1 VPRVQLF
8 PALGTI
14 KVDVVVRGGANPQR
28 RAGAPMQRHLAIRV
42 GVSMLAAALLRFPP
56 PAWAATAIYVP
67 AGTRVG
73 VRFVTRVDSGTVKQG
88 ARVGLRVTADVI
100 GGRHVAIRAGTAVSG
115 IVTEVT
121 RPDTFGTHDKVVIGF
136 LRVNG
141 TDGRP
146 IVLRDLVVS
155 KEMVGSERAAVAD
168 ALVPR
173 PAGRLVGAL
182 VSGGHVIVPPGA
194 IVTATTAASVTVAA
208 P

>member
-1 VPRVQLF
+1 
-8 PALGTI
+8 
-14 KVDVVVRGGANPQR
+14 
-28 RAGAPMQRHLAIRV
+28 MQRHLAIRV
-42 GVSMLAAALLRFPP
+42 GVSVLVAAMLRLPP

-73 VRFVTRVDSGTVKQG
+73 VRFETRVDSGAVTQG
-88 ARVGLRVTADVI
+88 TRVGLRVTADVI
-100 GGRHVAIRAGTAVSG
+100 GGRHVAIRAGTPVSG

-121 RPDTFGTHDKVVIGF
+121 RPDTFGTRDKVVIGF

-146 IVLRDLVVS
+146 IVLRDLLVS
-155 KEMVGSERAAVAD
+155 KEMVGSGRAAVAD

-173 PAGRLVGAL
+173 PTGQLVGAL

-194 IVTATTAASVTVAA
+194 IVTDTTAASVTVAA

>member
-1 VPRVQLF
+1 
-8 PALGTI
+8 
-14 KVDVVVRGGANPQR
+14 
-28 RAGAPMQRHLAIRV
+28 MQRHLAIRV
-42 GVSMLAAALLRFPP
+42 GVSMLVAAMLRLPP

-73 VRFVTRVDSGTVKQG
+73 VRFVTRLDSSTVIQGT
-88 ARVGLRVTADVI
+88 RVGLSVTTDVI
-100 GGRHVAIRAGTAVSG
+100 GGRHVAIRAGTPVSG

-121 RPDTFGTHDKVVIGF
+121 RPDTFGTRDQVVIGF

-141 TDGRP
+141 TDGHP

-155 KEMVGSERAAVAD
+155 KEMVGSGRPAVAD
-168 ALVPR
+168 ALAAR
-173 PAGRLVGAL
+173 PTGQFVGAL

-194 IVTATTAASVTVAA
+194 IVTDTTAASVTVAA